1 MAPVRRILAFILIA
15 LASSDATI
23 SDNFRKFIRNRFGI
37 ATEQLAARDDLGW
50 VGSFGGGNHV
60 GGRKT
65 K

>member
-1 MAPVRRILAFILIA
+1 MALVRRILLFVLVAF
-15 LASSDATI
+15 ASTDATI
-23 SDNFRKFIRNRFGI
+23 SDSFRKFIRNRFGI

-65 K
+65 